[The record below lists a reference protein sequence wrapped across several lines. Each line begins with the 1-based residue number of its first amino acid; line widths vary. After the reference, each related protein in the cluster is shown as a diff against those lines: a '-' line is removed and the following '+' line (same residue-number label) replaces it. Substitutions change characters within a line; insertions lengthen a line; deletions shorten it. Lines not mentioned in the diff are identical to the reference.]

1 MKKIFSI
8 LFAGLLALA
17 AVSCVTEKPAIFDHN
32 MATAPVVGSASVT
45 ADGISVQFTPAVAG
59 QEFGTTPMNHWL
71 ILDAV
76 NGTEVGKNLNSS
88 VKDNVLTVSNS
99 TLKKALGELG
109 FNEGATVSLEMTL
122 RASLQ
127 DPSKDNGINGYID
140 AETPIKLNYEIP
152 ASGGGDPY
160 AGWEKSTWGVTGAIA
175 SVDINW
181 NADIEMYTDGTWHVA
196 KSVVLSASDQF
207 KFRKDGGWDVN
218 FGAGPD
224 ITEEPYVVTL
234 NAELPA
240 GAGGKNLAVAANGTY
255 DLLLNPEA
263 ELYKVIESGAGG
275 SSLPDIDLSQYDYLD
290 IMEGAET
297 WGIIGPAVSDWSVD
311 VDLEKVSDDPEVWAA
326 KGVPFNADSFKFR
339 GNDTWAD
346 YDLGG
351 GEFALNTPIVMT
363 KGGGDMTA
371 EAGNY
376 DVYLYPTYGVAYITT
391 GGGDTPPPPAKPT
404 LWSLIGTLNGT
415 SWDNDFDMEKV
426 SGDIWKIRN
435 VAITEADEFKI
446 RAEHDW
452 GKSVGGPEENDVS
465 IIDSSN
471 PYGVYK
477 PELGVAFAAGDKNIR
492 VGVEGSYDVTYDY
505 AAQTILIEEYKEYPE
520 TMYMIGEA
528 IGGWDWGADY
538 IVDMIPVINNQ
549 WGGDATG
556 QFYAIRWLPAG
567 KGFKF
572 CSQKAWSGD
581 FWGLEENDGFVEDG
595 GNCTVEADGIYMIH
609 IDLKNSKVHVEPAR
623 VYGIGDC
630 AGGKWDEN
638 LEEVLYQADGKS
650 LKLTLANSGS
660 VRAYVASAIATS
672 SWWTREF
679 AVIDGQIVYRTG
691 DELAWP
697 QGSKDQVVTFNFNEG
712 TGSISGEAAPPE
724 PYGLIGWHA
733 NDSWSTNVELI
744 DVDGQPNWKV
754 AKYIGARD
762 GNIDFKF
769 RRGTAWT
776 PQIGA
781 TYKNPKEL
789 NTLFSLTEKT
799 EGSEPDPANIHLNG
813 DGVYD
818 VYLNEKELQGFIL
831 EAGTAFAVPTTWES
845 TETPKMSWFIIGE
858 AVGGWDTANDIP
870 FEDVE
875 GAWYKA
881 SNVTFAGNKNFK
893 FRADHAWTYQLTCPG
908 MRTPGEVFNL
918 EDGNGSNNDMQ
929 VPYDG
934 IYNVYLA
941 KDLQTALVE
950 LVGQSGGS
958 QVLFLNEF
966 DTQNKKIEIYNA
978 SDSEIDMT
986 GWTLSKDETV
996 WTIPAEHAKVPAKG
1010 YIVYTGKSDGT
1021 TDPTF
1026 GLSGTKGFIVVLADK
1041 DGKEIDKVD
1050 NSSAREG
1057 GIVKIEDGKS
1067 WGRKTDGAD
1076 EFVIFDTPT
1085 IGAPN
1090 GAAQGG
1096 SASIKLDG
1104 DMSDWEGL
1112 QAYENSGSIK
1122 EWKYASDAENVY
1134 FYYKLDA
1141 HDIKDKDGSYNWRR
1155 YMYVALDTDN
1165 NAATGLVENMP
1176 AGLTMTGSEAIA
1188 AVYPFRGTVPAGQ
1201 SYPAGVEFV
1210 NGVDEQGFVQCP
1222 ANGESNGFVSAFGYV
1237 DGDYGYLEI
1246 GFSKAAI
1253 GSPAPGKWNV
1263 QHSFSWNLTEATV
1276 IDMK

>member
-17 AVSCVTEKPAIFDHN
+17 AVSCVTEKPAYFDQN
-32 MATAPVVGSASVT
+32 KATAPVVNSASVT
-45 ADGISVQFTPAVAG
+45 TDGIAVLFTPAVAG
-59 QEFGTTPMNHWL
+59 QDFPTTAMNHWL
-71 ILDAV
+71 VLVSANNNEV
-76 NGTEVGKNLNSS
+76 NKNLNSS
-88 VKDNVLTVSNS
+88 VKDNLLTVSNS
-99 TLKKALGELG
+99 TMKKVLAEYGYE
-109 FNEGATVSLEMTL
+109 EGANVSLEMIL

-127 DPSKDNGINGYID
+127 DPSKDNGINGYVD

-160 AGWEKSTWGVTGAIA
+160 AGWQKSNWGVTGSIA
-175 SVDINW
+175 SAGLNW
-181 NADIEMYTDGTWHVA
+181 DADIEMYTDGTWHVA
-196 KSVVLSASDQF
+196 KSVVLTSADQF
-207 KFRKDGGWDVN
+207 KFRRDGGWDVN
-218 FGAGPD
+218 YGAGPD
-224 ITEEPYVVTL
+224 ITDEPYFVTL
-234 NAELPA
+234 NTELPA
-240 GAGGKNLAVAANGTY
+240 GAGGKNLGVAANGTY

-263 ELYKVIESGAGG
+263 EVYKVIEASGSGE
-275 SSLPDIDLSQYDYLD
+275 SLPDIDLSQYDYLD

-297 WGIIGPAVSDWSVD
+297 WGLIGPAQPGGWDTD
-311 VDLEKVSDDPEVWAA
+311 TDLEKVSDDPEVWVV
-326 KGVPFNADSFKFR
+326 KGIELQADKFKFR

-351 GEFALNTPIVMT
+351 GEFAVNAPIVMT
-363 KGGGDMTA
+363 KGGGDMSA

-376 DVYLYPTYGVAYITT
+376 NVYLYPTYGVAYITMAS
-391 GGGDTPPPPAKPT
+391 GDTPPPPAKPT

-415 SWDNDFDMEKV
+415 SWDTDFDMEKV

-435 VAITEADEFKI
+435 VAINETDEFKI

-477 PELGVAFAAGDKNIR
+477 PEIGVAFAAGGVNIH
-492 VGVEGSYDVTYDY
+492 VGVPGNYDVTYDY

-538 IVDMIPVINNQ
+538 IVDMVPVINNQ

-638 LEEVLYQADGKS
+638 IEEVLYQADGQS

-679 AVIDGQIVYRTG
+679 AILDGQIVYRTG
-691 DELAWP
+691 DELNWP

-712 TGSISGEAAPPE
+712 TGSISGEAAAPE
-724 PYGLIGWHA
+724 PYALIGWHA

-744 DVDGQPNWKV
+744 DVDGQPDWKV

-799 EGSEPDPANIHLNG
+799 EGSQPDPANIHLNG
-813 DGVYD
+813 NGVYD
-818 VYLNEKELQGFIL
+818 VYLNEKELCGFIL
-831 EAGTAFAVPTTWES
+831 EAGSAFSVPTVWES

-941 KDLQTALVE
+941 KDLQTALIE
-950 LVGQSGGS
+950 LVSS
-958 QVLFLNEF
+958 HEEAPVLYLNEF
-966 DTQNKKIEIYNA
+966 DTQNKKIEIYNP
-978 SDSEIDMT
+978 SDKEIDMT

-996 WTIPAEHAKVPAKG
+996 WTIPAEHSKVPAKG
-1010 YIVYTGKSDGT
+1010 YAVYTGKSDGT

-1041 DGKEIDKVD
+1041 NGTTIDKVD

-1057 GIVKIEDGKS
+1057 GIVQIPDGKS

-1076 EFVIFDTPT
+1076 EFVLFDTPT

-1096 SASIKLDG
+1096 AVSIKIDG
-1104 DMSDWEGL
+1104 NFDDWANVASAEP
-1112 QAYENSGSIK
+1112 
-1122 EWKYASDAENVY
+1122 SDAFIAFKVANDADNFYFYVESDPGSRLWSGGAYLYLYFNFKNDLTQGEYSGKTGMHDNKYDAYTFMYLFGGSADAPKIEDNPNGGEAQGMTLDNIVIAGNQPASSSDIVKMEIVIPRANFTTQVNAGNVIEVDAYRSKDGGNVY
-1134 FYYKLDA
+1134 F
-1141 HDIKDKDGSYNWRR
+1141 
-1155 YMYVALDTDN
+1155 
-1165 NAATGLVENMP
+1165 P
-1176 AGLTMTGSEAIA
+1176 
-1188 AVYPFRGTVPAGQ
+1188 
-1201 SYPAGVEFV
+1201 
-1210 NGVDEQGFVQCP
+1210 
-1222 ANGESNGFVSAFGYV
+1222 GYV
-1237 DGDYGYLEI
+1237 V
-1246 GFSKAAI
+1246 K
-1253 GSPAPGKWNV
+1253 
-1263 QHSFSWNLTEATV
+1263 
-1276 IDMK
+1276 